1 MENDLELE
9 DRILT
14 MLSTQYEGIYQ
25 IDIDNDSVLCIYK
38 GELRMSQKLL
48 FIFNPHAG
56 KGQIKN
62 HLVDIVDMMV
72 KAGFDVTIY
81 TTQAQA
87 DATRKVVEE
96 GAGYDRI
103 VCSGGDGTLDEVMTG
118 LMQAKL
124 HIPIGYIPAGSTND
138 FANSLGIPKEML
150 KAAERAV
157 GQNRFPCDI
166 GDFNSDTFVY
176 IAAFGL
182 FTEVS
187 YKTSQQLKNIFGHV
201 AYIME
206 GVKQLRDIPSFRMQ
220 VEYDGKV
227 FQDEFIYGMVTN
239 SVSVG
244 GFKGMTGNDVKLDD
258 GLFEVTLIRNPKNP
272 IELNEILACLT
283 NMIDDSDL
291 IYSFKTDAVHIT
303 AKEEVPWT
311 LDGEFGGAHR
321 EVVIRNLKQR
331 VEIFC

>member
-1 MENDLELE
+1 
-9 DRILT
+9 
-14 MLSTQYEGIYQ
+14 
-25 IDIDNDSVLCIYK
+25 
-38 GELRMSQKLL
+38 MSQKLL

-103 VCSGGDGTLDEVMTG
+103 VCSGGDGKLDEVMTG
-118 LMQAKL
+118 L
-124 HIPIGYIPAGSTND
+124 
-138 FANSLGIPKEML
+138 
-150 KAAERAV
+150 AAERAV

-176 IAAFGL
+176 VAAFGL

-291 IYSFKTDAVHIT
+291 IYSFKTDAVHIM
-303 AKEEVPWT
+303 AKEEVSWT

>member
-1 MENDLELE
+1 
-9 DRILT
+9 
-14 MLSTQYEGIYQ
+14 
-25 IDIDNDSVLCIYK
+25 
-38 GELRMSQKLL
+38 MSQKLL

-124 HIPIGYIPAGSTND
+124 HIPIGYIPTGSTND

-176 IAAFGL
+176 VAAFGL

-244 GFKGMTGNDVKLDD
+244 GFK
-258 GLFEVTLIRNPKNP
+258 
-272 IELNEILACLT
+272 LNEILACLT

>member
-1 MENDLELE
+1 
-9 DRILT
+9 
-14 MLSTQYEGIYQ
+14 
-25 IDIDNDSVLCIYK
+25 
-38 GELRMSQKLL
+38 MSQKLL

-150 KAAERAV
+150 KAAEHAV

-303 AKEEVPWT
+303 AKEEVPCT